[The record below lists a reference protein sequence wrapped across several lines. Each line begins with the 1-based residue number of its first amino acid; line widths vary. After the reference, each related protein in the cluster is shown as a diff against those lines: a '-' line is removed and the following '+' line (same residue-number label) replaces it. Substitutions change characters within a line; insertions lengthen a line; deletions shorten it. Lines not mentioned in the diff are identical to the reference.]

1 VEDAGREEDLEVV
14 GWEESFDGGQ
24 EDSEEEED
32 EEEKG
37 HEEGA
42 ELDDEAIGVD
52 GSASRS
58 ASTHRFRSS
67 HLIHPPI
74 ATHVDNSVIIN
85 PCGDR

>member
-14 GWEESFDGGQ
+14 GREESFDGGQ
-24 EDSEEEED
+24 EDSEED

-52 GSASRS
+52 RSASGS

-74 ATHVDNSVIIN
+74 ATHVDNRVIIN